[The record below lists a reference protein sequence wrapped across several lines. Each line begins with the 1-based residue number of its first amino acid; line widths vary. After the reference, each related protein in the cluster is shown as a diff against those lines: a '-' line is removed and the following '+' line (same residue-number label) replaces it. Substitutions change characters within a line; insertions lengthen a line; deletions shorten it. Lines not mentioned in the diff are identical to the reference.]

1 MKALSISKSVKLA
14 LMSLF
19 TATLL
24 SACGG
29 GGDSST
35 GAGYAAGSSTISGN
49 VSDGVAQGSSTFE
62 RENLLAAVY
71 EVIISEAKASGAAGV
86 GVELYLD
93 GTKVADATTDGSGN
107 FTFANLA
114 PGNYNIQVVENG
126 VVLGKSPVIRLD
138 ANTKTR
144 IGMKM
149 NGALTGVKVEASNT
163 TISGEVENKSNDDTP
178 GTPDDSNKGSSDS
191 DSSKGSS
198 NDSKGSK
205 GDDSNNDDND
215 KGSSNDSNDDNSN
228 DSNDADHNDN
238 NDDDCKTPNCDDD
251 KN

>member
-1 MKALSISKSVKLA
+1 MKAFSITKSIKLA

-29 GGDSST
+29 GGDSSA

-49 VSDGVAQGSSTFE
+49 VSDGVAQGNSTFE

-71 EVIISEAKASGAAGV
+71 EIIIAEAQASGASGV

-93 GTKVADATTDGSGN
+93 GTKVADSTTDGSGN
-107 FTFANLA
+107 FTFVNLA

-149 NGALTGVKVEASNT
+149 NGALTQVKVEAENT
-163 TISGEVENKSNDDTP
+163 TISGEVENENDDDTP
-178 GTPDDSNKGSSDS
+178 GTSDDDSDKGSS

-198 NDSKGSK
+198 HDSKGSK
-205 GDDSNNDDND
+205 GDDSDDDDQDDDND
-215 KGSSNDSNDDNSN
+215 DEE
-228 DSNDADHNDN
+228 
-238 NDDDCKTPNCDDD
+238 DDCKLPSCDDD
-251 KN
+251 KDDGKS

>member
-1 MKALSISKSVKLA
+1 MKALSISKSIKLA

-29 GGDSST
+29 GGDSSA

-49 VSDGVAQGSSTFE
+49 VSDGVAQGSSSFE

-71 EVIISEAKASGAAGV
+71 EVIIAEAQASGAAGV

-107 FTFANLA
+107 FTFSNLA
-114 PGNYNIQVVENG
+114 PGNYNIQVVEKG

-144 IGMKM
+144 VGMKM
-149 NGALTGVKVEASNT
+149 NGALTQVKVEARNT
-163 TISGEVENKSNDDTP
+163 TISGEVENHSNDNTP
-178 GTPDDSNKGSSDS
+178 GTSDDNHKGSSD
-191 DSSKGSS
+191 
-198 NDSKGSK
+198 DSKGSI
-205 GDDSNNDDND
+205 GDDSNDDND
-215 KGSSNDSNDDNSN
+215 KGSSYDSHDNNDDDHNDSNDD
-228 DSNDADHNDN
+228 DSNDDDDDS

-251 KN
+251 KS